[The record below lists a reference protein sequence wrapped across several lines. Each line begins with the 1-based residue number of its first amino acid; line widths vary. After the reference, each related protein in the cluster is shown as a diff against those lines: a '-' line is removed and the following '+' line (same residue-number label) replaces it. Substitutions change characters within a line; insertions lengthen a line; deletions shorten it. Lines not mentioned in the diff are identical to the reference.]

1 MCGPGSYS
9 WLHWNHESLTYSH
22 MELLA
27 YLNCFRNFC
36 SLSRGRIW
44 KSPNV
49 HWIWAMT
56 SFPMHCIHPGEL
68 NSRLKG
74 EMVVNC
80 QWPDANVQTLET
92 QSNNFFSIPSPS
104 GLEGKSIGV
113 HQEITF
119 FSSAYLEVFCC
130 LYLWWGRRASK
141 YWHISLHWLQ
151 PGSLIS

>member
-1 MCGPGSYS
+1 
-9 WLHWNHESLTYSH
+9 
-22 MELLA
+22 
-27 YLNCFRNFC
+27 
-36 SLSRGRIW
+36 
-44 KSPNV
+44 
-49 HWIWAMT
+49 MT

-113 HQEITF
+113 HQEIAF
-119 FSSAYLEVFCC
+119 FLPLIWKSFVVYIYDEVGVPPSIDIFHFTDSSRVL
-130 LYLWWGRRASK
+130 
-141 YWHISLHWLQ
+141 
-151 PGSLIS
+151 

>member
-1 MCGPGSYS
+1 
-9 WLHWNHESLTYSH
+9 
-22 MELLA
+22 
-27 YLNCFRNFC
+27 
-36 SLSRGRIW
+36 
-44 KSPNV
+44 
-49 HWIWAMT
+49 MT

-68 NSRLKG
+68 NSGLKG

-119 FSSAYLEVFCC
+119 FLPLIWKSFVVYIYDEVGAPASIDIFHFTDSSRVL
-130 LYLWWGRRASK
+130 
-141 YWHISLHWLQ
+141 
-151 PGSLIS
+151 